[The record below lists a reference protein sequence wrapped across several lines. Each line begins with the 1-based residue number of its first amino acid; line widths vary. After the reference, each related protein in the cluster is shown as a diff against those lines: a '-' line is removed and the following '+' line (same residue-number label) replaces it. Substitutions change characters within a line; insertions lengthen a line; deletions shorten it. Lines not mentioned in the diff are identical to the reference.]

1 MSYPPEQ
8 VQPITGCNFL
18 PHPTQ
23 KTLGILRIDTL
34 QGQSSLFL
42 VTRKNLLLLSEALAK
57 HAQEL
62 DAVQ

>member
-1 MSYPPEQ
+1 MSAAPEQ
-8 VQPITGCNFL
+8 IQPLTGYNFL
-18 PHPTQ
+18 PRPTQ

-42 VTRKNLLLLSEALAK
+42 VTKKNLLLLSEALAK

-62 DAVQ
+62 DAVR